1 MLLTLVSCTV
11 SPISRSKCFS
21 FLVAG
26 MKHMLKLDIQPDQK
40 LIKLDIKIHDR
51 HFFFDLGIKYTYMLS
66 CAWKQKATI

>member
-11 SPISRSKCFS
+11 SPISSSKCFS

-26 MKHMLKLDIQPDQK
+26 MKHMLKLDIQLDQK

-51 HFFFDLGIKYTYMLS
+51 HFF
-66 CAWKQKATI
+66 